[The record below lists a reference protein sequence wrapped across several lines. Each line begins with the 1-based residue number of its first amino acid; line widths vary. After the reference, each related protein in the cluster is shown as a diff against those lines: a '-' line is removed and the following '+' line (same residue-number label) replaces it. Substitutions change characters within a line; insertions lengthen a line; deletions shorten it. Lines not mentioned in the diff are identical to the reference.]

1 MVKGQGTEPSTG
13 KAEMEEKF
21 EVEIWRPRPRPIAVS
36 DDPDGHPSDEM
47 LEDYARQMREERYGK

>member
-1 MVKGQGTEPSTG
+1 
-13 KAEMEEKF
+13 MEEKF